1 MEGLRLGAPRTTTHH
16 CTPTTAA
23 RVIASQANLPFFFCS
38 GSDFVEMFV
47 GRGAA
52 RVRELFERARK
63 QAPSMIFID
72 ELDALGKVCMPEEP
86 CKRAKRAL

>member
-1 MEGLRLGAPRTTTHH
+1 MLTYAEAK
-16 CTPTTAA
+16 
-23 RVIASQANLPFFFCS
+23 LPFFFCS

-63 QAPSMIFID
+63 QVYLLYWYKSTNTAAARRGTRP
-72 ELDALGKVCMPEEP
+72 
-86 CKRAKRAL
+86 RALRARAQTSLLALLV